1 MFVKIALRNLS
12 RNSRRTAFSLGVIT
26 LGVAIMYLVL
36 GFTGESI
43 DSTKET
49 LTSTSGAVQI
59 ADADLFNNTAT
70 DYDEYLID
78 PETRSQVEQMLAE
91 DPRVVAATPQLGF
104 SGLIGNQ
111 ESSTLLIGTGVVPG
125 NPIQDYSSVVEV
137 GEPLSSSGEDD
148 SILITRQSA
157 EDLGVDVGDVLNIA
171 TGTLSGSFG
180 ATSVTVSGLVQI
192 NAGGTSQDVGYV
204 SLHSVQSLLGTDG
217 VERILVKLRQ
227 IEQAEAF
234 AQDFQRKLDE
244 AGIPLDVRTWKE
256 LNPFYDSIRSFWNV
270 FSGFTG
276 VGVFVLVFFSVL
288 EVLTM
293 SFLERTREV
302 GSIRAIGTHR
312 AQVFRMFITE
322 GVVIGLVGGVLGV
335 AAGVGASAL
344 INGVAL
350 TWEPPGAVE
359 PVPLQIKIALSVTV
373 IPFLTAVVSTMLSAL
388 YPSWT
393 NARRRIVE
401 ALSHT

>member
-1 MFVKIALRNLS
+1 MFIKIALRNLS
-12 RNSRRTAFSLGVIT
+12 RNTRRTAFSLGVIT

-49 LTSTSGAVQI
+49 LTSTSGAVQV
-59 ADADLFNNTAT
+59 ADADLFDNSAT

-78 PETRSQVEQMLAE
+78 PDTRAQVEELLAE
-91 DPRVVAATPQLGF
+91 DPRVAAATPQLSF
-104 SGLIGNQ
+104 SGLIGNR
-111 ESSTLLIGTGVVPG
+111 ESSTLLLGTGVVPD
-125 NPIQDYSSVVEV
+125 NPIQDYADVVEE
-137 GEPLSSSGEDD
+137 GNPLSAGEDG
-148 SILITRQSA
+148 ILITRQTA
-157 EDLGVDVGDVLNIA
+157 EDLGVSVGDVLNIA
-171 TGTLSGSFG
+171 TGTASGSFG
-180 ATSVTVSGLVQI
+180 AASVTVQGLVQI
-192 NAGGTSQDVGYV
+192 NAGGSSQQVGYV
-204 SLHSVQSLLGTDG
+204 PLASVQSLLRTDG
-217 VERILVKLRQ
+217 VERILVRLSQ
-227 IEQAEAF
+227 IDQADAF
-234 AQDFQRKLDE
+234 AQDFQRKLNE
-244 AGIPLDVRTWKE
+244 AGISLDVRTWKE

-312 AQVFRMFITE
+312 AQVFRMFLTE

-335 AAGVGASAL
+335 AAGIGLSAL
-344 INGVAL
+344 INGVAI

-359 PVPLQIKIALSVTV
+359 PVPLEIKIALSVTV
-373 IPFLTAVVSTMLSAL
+373 IPFLTAIVSTFLSAL

-401 ALSHT
+401 ALSYI